1 MKSILR
7 LTTGALLSL
16 SLFSGCIEETF
27 PTNGATAGQVADSSA
42 ALDAMVNAIP
52 SAMMMAGST
61 GAYQYGYPW
70 DFAYPAIH
78 IALES
83 LCEDLAVLGDEGY
96 DHFAYYSQ
104 NLGLGDMYYMCT
116 LTWDNYYPWIKSC
129 NDIISTIKNGSSAP
143 NAQAYLGIAYAYR
156 AICYLD
162 LVRLY
167 EGKENEY
174 AYNAE
179 AAGLAVPIVTEET
192 TEDSGSNN
200 PRATVD
206 QVYELIFS
214 DLKNAEECLD
224 GYKRTTKSRPD
235 LSVVY
240 GVYARAYLER
250 GELSTD
256 NYAKAAEYARKAI
269 DASGCTPLTQD
280 QWEDPTNGFNNM
292 SSQNSWMLGLPLP
305 SEQVANLFCFTAH
318 MSTEES
324 WTNYGWNVCR
334 GINKALYDQI
344 SNKDFRKHSWLDP
357 DRSFYNYK
365 SCRPDGATHFA
376 ESLRDYANIKFR
388 PAGGNYSDYRTGGAA
403 DHPLMRVEEMY
414 LIEAEAAGMVNL
426 NEGKRLLNE
435 FMKYRILDGSYNC
448 SSIAS
453 EKDFQKEVIL
463 QKRIEFW
470 GEGVLFFDYK
480 RLGLGITRGYAGTNH
495 QPNYRYNCNKIAPW
509 WNFCI
514 PRTEIQNNSGIPQSL
529 NNPDPSST
537 VSLWMN

>member
-1 MKSILR
+1 MKNILK
-7 LTTGALLSL
+7 LITASALSATLLS
-16 SLFSGCIEETF
+16 SCIKEVE
-27 PTNGATAGQVADSSA
+27 PTNGAVYDQVKDRI
-42 ALDAMVNAIP
+42 DAMVAGIP
-52 SAMMMAGST
+52 GAMIQPAFAGL
-61 GAYQYGYPW
+61 GEHNDFGYPSLIIARESMGE
-70 DFAYPAIH
+70 DFVHDGNLNYDWFYDYADNTSWGYTYG
-78 IALES
+78 IAS
-83 LCEDLAVLGDEGY
+83 
-96 DHFAYYSQ
+96 HFWNSY
-104 NLGLGDMYYMCT
+104 
-116 LTWDNYYPWIKSC
+116 WPWVKAC
-129 NDIISTIKNGSSAP
+129 NDVLKTVKATNGDP
-143 NAQAYLGIAYAYR
+143 AYLGIAYAYR
-156 AICYLD
+156 AFFYLD
-162 LVRLY
+162 MVRLY
-167 EGKENEY
+167 EFKEN
-174 AYNAE
+174 AYTSAPNAV
-179 AAGLAVPIVTEET
+179 GLAIPIVTEDT
-192 TEDSGSNN
+192 TEQMAANN

-206 QVYELIFS
+206 EVYEQIFS
-214 DLKNAEECLD
+214 DLKNAEKYLES
-224 GYKRTTKSRPD
+224 YARTEPTMPN
-235 LSVVY
+235 LAVVY
-240 GVYARAYLER
+240 GLYARAYLER
-250 GELSTD
+250 GEKSDD

-453 EKDFQKEVIL
+453 EEQFQKEVIL